1 MTDKQEYVTA
11 NLSQKILW
19 QLIGRKIMWETGKKA
34 LKANQTLFSSA
45 NGCVGGL
52 YWVRRRNICIFYKQ
66 HSFPSFS
73 HILFKQHAFLYF
85 SHIVQLNFEASHER
99 NIIYFK
105 LKEWEQTSPIKRD
118 LLFSSSSHFCINC

>member
-1 MTDKQEYVTA
+1 MHFLQATQ
-11 NLSQKILW
+11 
-19 QLIGRKIMWETGKKA
+19 
-34 LKANQTLFSSA
+34 
-45 NGCVGGL
+45 
-52 YWVRRRNICIFYKQ
+52 
-66 HSFPSFS
+66 FPVFS
-73 HILFKQHAFLYF
+73 HILFRQHVFLYF